1 MTGRYSQQGNQCM
14 DDIRSYGAMA
24 MMDALG
30 IDAAIAEQVAN
41 EIAYRL
47 SEHWGGSMIYITK
60 NTLWQARQRDQEIIQ
75 AFTGHNHHELSKQFG
90 LSLQYIYTVLAR
102 ARKQQ
107 QPNLF

>member
-1 MTGRYSQQGNQCM
+1 MTGKYSQQGNQCM

-60 NTLWQARQRDQEIIQ
+60 NTLWQARQRDHEIIQ
-75 AFTGHNHHELSKQFG
+75 AFTGHNQHELAKQFG
-90 LSLQYIYTVLAR
+90 LSLQYILS
-102 ARKQQ
+102 
-107 QPNLF
+107 